1 MEHEHFIA
9 RRRARFVGIDG
20 RVNIPYGTV
29 LSNQGCFLIHQN
41 KRVCTVSSQ
50 NALDYF
56 VQDDDGAGDLRG
68 KLVDSIQRCLERR
81 DAAYQTRWDK
91 VWASALCQKYRR
103 PESEDYWLWARAFF
117 DTRQARALKFGR
129 CQCRKCF
136 LAHKLLL
143 PSGTCA
149 HQWLYILASTLL
161 IPHYPAVRSRPR
173 PSRSASAC
181 HQSCVSTHRRA
192 FQMRQSCRSS

>member
-1 MEHEHFIA
+1 MEHERFIA

-29 LSNQGCFLIHQN
+29 LSNQGGFLIHQN

-81 DAAYQTRWDK
+81 DADYQTRWNR

-103 PESEDYWLWARAFF
+103 PESEDYWLWARAFLMLRF
-117 DTRQARALKFGR
+117 LICRQSPRWFSEGDGCESERIVLERWRDGFGAA
-129 CQCRKCF
+129 
-136 LAHKLLL
+136 LAH
-143 PSGTCA
+143 
-149 HQWLYILASTLL
+149 
-161 IPHYPAVRSRPR
+161 
-173 PSRSASAC
+173 
-181 HQSCVSTHRRA
+181 
-192 FQMRQSCRSS
+192 

>member
-1 MEHEHFIA
+1 MEHERFIA

-29 LSNQGCFLIHQN
+29 LSNQGGFLIHQN

-81 DAAYQTRWDK
+81 HGA
-91 VWASALCQKYRR
+91 
-103 PESEDYWLWARAFF
+103 
-117 DTRQARALKFGR
+117 
-129 CQCRKCF
+129 
-136 LAHKLLL
+136 
-143 PSGTCA
+143 
-149 HQWLYILASTLL
+149 
-161 IPHYPAVRSRPR
+161 
-173 PSRSASAC
+173 
-181 HQSCVSTHRRA
+181 HRRTGPPA
-192 FQMRQSCRSS
+192 R

>member
-1 MEHEHFIA
+1 MEHKRYIA

-29 LSNQGCFLIHQN
+29 LSNQGGFLIHQN

-68 KLVDSIQRCLERR
+68 KLVDRIQRRLERR

-91 VWASALCQKYRR
+91 VWSSALCQQYRR
-103 PESEDYWLWARAFF
+103 LDLEGYWLWAAAFYNAPLC
-117 DTRQARALKFGR
+117 DLMAIAALV
-129 CQCRKCF
+129 Q
-136 LAHKLLL
+136 
-143 PSGTCA
+143 
-149 HQWLYILASTLL
+149 
-161 IPHYPAVRSRPR
+161 
-173 PSRSASAC
+173 
-181 HQSCVSTHRRA
+181 
-192 FQMRQSCRSS
+192 